1 MRASNPIGVCALL
14 LIALGCSRKGTQ
26 MTPPVEQDKTLHI
39 DRLGGDDINVPDI
52 EWPADLPLAQRSSYY
67 SKQLLEVNG
76 YPQHADAWR
85 RAAASRT
92 EILREAA
99 YQVLARQHQPADG
112 ALFRRGLTGASA
124 VVQAWSAWG
133 LIQLGDA
140 SQRRVLEH
148 IAALEPTFG
157 WHAPF
162 VAASLLGELGQASA
176 WRAFVEHWNA
186 SSERYVL
193 VSYALPFVALH
204 GQPYA
209 LGKLIDIWE
218 FYRRGL
224 LDPDENTRYAV
235 LEQLAERRPAAA
247 RSMLEEFVAG
257 DHPAY
262 QVELAKR
269 ILTRL
274 P

>member
-1 MRASNPIGVCALL
+1 
-14 LIALGCSRKGTQ
+14 
-26 MTPPVEQDKTLHI
+26 MTPVEQDKTLHI
-39 DRLGGDDINVPDI
+39 DRLEGDDINVPDI
-52 EWPADLPLAQRSSYY
+52 EWPTDLPLAQRTSYY
-67 SKQLLEVNG
+67 NKQLLGVNG
-76 YPQHADAWR
+76 YQQDADAWR

-92 EILREAA
+92 EIFREAA
-99 YQVLARQHQPADG
+99 YQLLARQHQPADD
-112 ALFRRGLTGASA
+112 ALFRRGLTDASA

-133 LIQLGDA
+133 LIQLGDR
-140 SQRRVLEH
+140 SQRQVLERV
-148 IAALEPTFG
+148 AAREPTFG

-162 VAASLLGELGQASA
+162 VAASLLGELGQAGA
-176 WRAFVEHWNA
+176 WHGFVEHWDA

-209 LGKLIDIWE
+209 PGKLIDIWE

-224 LDPDENTRYAV
+224 LDPDENTRHAV
-235 LEQLAERRPAAA
+235 LEQLAERKPAAA

-257 DHPAY
+257 HNPAY
-262 QVELAKR
+262 QVELARR
-269 ILTRL
+269 ILTGL